1 LERLIIVGIDI
12 GITTGIAIL
21 NARGEILSVD
31 SKREMKKDEII
42 KNIIKF
48 GKPLIIASDVNPLP
62 KSIESVVNEF
72 GSKAFVPEKSLSVE
86 EKAELTKNYNN
97 ILKNDHEKDALAAAL
112 KAWKKYRGFFEK
124 INAALEEVV
133 LKIFKRESENIENA
147 IREVFKEK
155 LIKVEEKPEEKY
167 KKEIKSLEKKLKEKE
182 SEIKK
187 LRLEYLTRIKNFTL
201 KKEVI
206 EKTNFLAKEVKKLR
220 KEIEKLRQANDFL
233 KKTYEIEEKGFYPV
247 IEFEEIDHS
256 KLKEIDEK
264 IGLKNRIVFCQE
276 TKGIEIFNDFG
287 IKAALVS
294 KPPEKEILEKIE
306 FPLIVYDK
314 FKEFSGIKC
323 VEREE
328 VEKEIREAKKFG
340 LIEWLKRYR
349 ERKL

>member
-12 GITTGIAIL
+12 GITTGVAIL
-21 NARGEILSVD
+21 NTRGEILSVD

-86 EKAELTKNYNN
+86 EKVELTKNYNN

-112 KAWKKYRGFFEK
+112 KAWKKYRELFEK
-124 INAALEEVV
+124 INAATEEVV

-167 KKEIKSLEKKLKEKE
+167 KKEIKSLGKKLKEEENK
-182 SEIKK
+182 IKK
-187 LRLEYLTRIKNFTL
+187 LQLEYLMKIKNFDS
-201 KKEVI
+201 KKKSF
-206 EKTNFLAKEVKKLR
+206 EKINFLSREVKKLR
-220 KEIEKLRQANDFL
+220 DEIEKLRQANDFL
-233 KKTYEIEEKGFYPV
+233 KRIYEIEEKGFYPV
-247 IEFEEIDHS
+247 IEFKEIDSS
-256 KLKEIDEK
+256 KLKEFDEK
-264 IGLKNRIVFCQE
+264 IGLKDKLILCPE
-276 TKGIEIFNDFG
+276 TKGIEIFNGFG
-287 IKAALVS
+287 VKAFLASQL
-294 KPPEKEILEKIE
+294 PEKEMLKKIE

-314 FKEFSGIKC
+314 FKDFSGIKC
-323 VEREE
+323 VEKEE
-328 VEKEIREAKKFG
+328 IEKEIKEAKKLG
-340 LIEWLKRYR
+340 LIEWLKKYR
-349 ERKL
+349 ERKS